1 MENMK
6 KSSLS
11 TIAFI
16 SITLMLVSLLNVY
29 PFRTAAAPGD
39 TMNFATGE
47 TIDFTS
53 TTTMSFWSGVS
64 FQFGTGIIVQFIE
77 MMPNGV
83 LEPCDVI
90 QLQPPYS
97 YIPHLCEWWEV
108 LDPQGNPT
116 GIEFHI
122 DGQYGPF
129 EWHIDNVLP
138 PIPMPLP
145 YPPGAPFWA
154 EKKIDIVETCNYFY
168 IHEPVGWYP
177 RICTW
182 WEIMNPETYEPT
194 GVEFHIDWTNESCEF
209 HVDGMINGPYIL
221 PFPWPRLE
229 ARQKI
234 VTINPCDWFYILD
247 PPGFTPTPG
256 TWWEVLDPNTGA
268 PTGLEFYIDI
278 ALGDGRFHVEQT
290 DPPGG
295 ITVPMSYPTRVRQKV
310 STIEPC
316 TWFIVDD
323 PANVPKPCTWWKI
336 VHPAMGDVEFHVDA
350 SDIVTGSFHIDTML
364 PPGMQIPPTYQLTA
378 EKKFEG
384 ISPCDWF
391 RVETPNGFLPTVCS
405 WWRITWPTEWA
416 GVEFHVDST
425 DGIDRFHIDQADP
438 LPLGPTP
445 PPWNVT
451 AEEFTPEDPW
461 YYKPSFVDYVPSGM
475 PDFDER
481 QWGTYNWSYGGAWSH
496 CGPVAVANSLW
507 WLDSEFE
514 SSPIPP
520 PTINDHF
527 SLVAAFG
534 PWDDHDSRNV
544 APLVEKL
551 AWFMDTDGILTHL
564 IHKGTSALDMQ
575 AGLTHYLSWSG
586 VNPQGDVNGDG
597 YVNQTDMDLVTLAFG
612 SVPGAPNWN
621 MAADLNQ
628 DNVVNAADA
637 TIVGTHFGQIGRFYE
652 HTVNQPEFR
661 YIEQEVERC
670 QDVVLSIGY
679 YVWTG
684 SMWYRED
691 GHFVTVAG
699 VDSADFKL
707 AISDPI
713 RDAFENG
720 LIPEGRI
727 PIPHPHMPP
736 EPPYTTHNDAAYVS
750 QDIYSVVPI
759 PPVPPGLPGI
769 WALANFPP
777 EGLPF
782 VAVIEDAVITS
793 PLGIHDIAVTNL
805 TTCKDGCKPMR
816 TLFRGYTA
824 HVNVTVVNDGN
835 FTESFSVT
843 AYANTTVI
851 GTQVVL
857 GLGPS
862 SQTIVT
868 FVWNASGY
876 AVANYTLSA
885 YAAPVLG
892 ETDTADNSYTDGIIK
907 VVIVGDINGDN
918 DVDIKDVSSVAKAFG
933 TSIGQPLYN
942 PNGDFNDDH
951 EIDIKDVSTT
961 AKRFGDHYP

>member
-16 SITLMLVSLLNVY
+16 SITLILVSLLNVY
-29 PFRTAAAPGD
+29 PFETATAQDD

-64 FQFGTGIIVQFIE
+64 FQFGTGIILQFIE
-77 MMPNGV
+77 MVNGNGM
-83 LEPCDVI
+83 LEPCDII
-90 QLQPPYS
+90 QLLPPYS
-97 YIPHLCEWWEV
+97 YIPQLCEWWEV
-108 LDPQGNPT
+108 LDTLGNPT

-122 DGQYGPF
+122 DGEYGPF
-129 EWHIDNVLP
+129 EWHIDNVFP

-145 YPPGAPFWA
+145 QPGAPFWA
-154 EKKIDIVETCNYFY
+154 EKKIDIVEICNYFY
-168 IHEPVGWYP
+168 IHQPVGWYP
-177 RICTW
+177 RPCSW
-182 WEIMNPETYEPT
+182 WEIINPETHQPT
-194 GVEFHIDWTNESCEF
+194 GFEFHVDWTNESCEF
-209 HVDGMINGPYIL
+209 HIDEMIHGPYIL

-234 VTINPCDWFYILD
+234 TTINPCDWFYILD

-256 TWWEVLDPNTGA
+256 TWWEVLDPNTGE
-268 PTGLEFYIDI
+268 PTDLEFYIDI
-278 ALGDGRFHVEQT
+278 ASGDGKFHVDQT

-295 ITVPMSYPTRVRQKV
+295 ITVPMSYPTSVRQKV
-310 STIEPC
+310 SMIEPC
-316 TWFIVDD
+316 SWFIVDD
-323 PANVPKPCTWWKI
+323 LANVPKPCTWWKI
-336 VHPAMGDVEFHVDA
+336 VNPAMGDVEFHVDE
-350 SDIVTGSFHIDTML
+350 SDIVTGRFHIDTVL
-364 PPGMQIPPTYQLTA
+364 PTAMQIPPTYQLTA
-378 EKKFEG
+378 EKKFVG

-391 RVETPNGFLPTVCS
+391 RVESPQGFLPTVCS

-438 LPLGPTP
+438 LPPGPTP
-445 PPWNVT
+445 PPWDVT

-461 YYKPSFVDYVPSGM
+461 YYKPSYIDYVLSGM

-527 SLVAAFG
+527 SLVTAFG
-534 PWDDHDSRNV
+534 PWDDHDSLNV

-551 AWFMDTDGILTHL
+551 AWFMDTDGKLTGL
-564 IHKGTSALDMQ
+564 PHKGTSANDSQ

-597 YVNQTDMDLVTLAFG
+597 YVNTTDVNLVTLALG

-628 DNVVNAADA
+628 DNKVTVIDANIVAAN
-637 TIVGTHFGQIGRFYE
+637 FGRIGRFYE
-652 HTVNQPEFR
+652 HTINQPEFR
-661 YIEQEVERC
+661 DIVQEVEIC

-679 YVWTG
+679 WIWTG

-699 VDSADFKL
+699 VDSQDLKL

-713 RDAFENG
+713 RDAFENL

-736 EPPYTTHNDAAYVS
+736 EPPYTTHNNAAYVS
-750 QDIYSVVPI
+750 QDIYSVMPI
-759 PPVPPGLPGI
+759 PPGVGLPGK

-777 EGLPF
+777 EGMPF
-782 VAVIEDAVITS
+782 IAVIEDAVITS

-805 TTCKDGCKPMR
+805 TTCKDGCTPMR
-816 TLFRGYTA
+816 VVCQNYTA
-824 HVNVTVVNDGN
+824 HVNVTVANIGN
-835 FTESFSVT
+835 YTETFSVT
-843 AYANTTVI
+843 AYANTTII
-851 GTQVVL
+851 GTQGVV
-857 GLGPS
+857 GLPAGN
-862 SQTIVT
+862 QTIVY
-868 FVWNASGY
+868 FVWNTSGY
-876 AVANYTLSA
+876 ALGNYTLSA
-885 YAAPVLG
+885 YAAPVAG
-892 ETDTADNSYTDGIIK
+892 ETSILDNTYVDGMVK
-907 VVIVGDINGDN
+907 VTKVGDINGDGIRDMR
-918 DVDIKDVSSVAKAFG
+918 DVGPAARGFMTTPGVPF
-933 TSIGQPLYN
+933 YN
-942 PNGDFNDDH
+942 PNADLVDDH
-951 EIDIKDVSTT
+951 KIDMKDIG
-961 AKRFGDHYP
+961 AIARYCFIP

>member
-1 MENMK
+1 MK
-6 KSSLS
+6 KPRLS

-29 PFRTAAAPGD
+29 PFETATALGN

-47 TIDFTS
+47 TINFTS

-90 QLQPPYS
+90 QLVPPFGLYT
-97 YIPHLCEWWEV
+97 PHPCDWWEV

-122 DGQYGPF
+122 DGQLSFPNY
-129 EWHIDNVLP
+129 HIDMVWP
-138 PIPMPLP
+138 QPMPYP
-145 YPPGAPFWA
+145 YQPGTPFKA
-154 EKKIDIVETCNYFY
+154 EKKIDIVEPCDYFY
-168 IHEPVGWYP
+168 VHQPVGWYP
-177 RICTW
+177 IPCTW
-182 WEIMNPETYEPT
+182 WEIMNPETHEPT
-194 GVEFHIDWTNESCEF
+194 GFEFHVDLTNESCEF
-209 HVDGMINGPYIL
+209 HIDLMMPGPYIL
-221 PFPWPRLE
+221 PFPSPRLE

-234 VTINPCDWFYILD
+234 MTINPCDWFYILD
-247 PPGFTPTPG
+247 PLGFTPTPG
-256 TWWEVLDPNTGA
+256 TWWEILDPNTGA
-268 PTGLEFYIDI
+268 PTDLEFHIDL
-278 ALGDGRFHVEQT
+278 APGNGRFHVDQT
-290 DPPGG
+290 DPPGV
-295 ITVPMSYPTRVRQKV
+295 IPVPMSYPTRVRQKV
-310 STIEPC
+310 SAIEPGG
-316 TWFIVDD
+316 WFMVDD
-323 PANVPKPCTWWKI
+323 LANVPKPCTWWKI
-336 VHPAMGDVEFHVDA
+336 VTPAMGDMEFHVDE
-350 SDIVTGSFHIDTML
+350 SDIVTGRFHIDTVL
-364 PPGMQIPPTYQLTA
+364 PTPMQIPPTYELTA
-378 EKKFEG
+378 EKKFVG
-384 ISPCDWF
+384 IPPCDWF
-391 RVETPNGFLPTVCS
+391 RVESPQGFLPTVCS
-405 WWRITWPTEWA
+405 WWKITWPTEWA

-425 DGIDRFHIDQADP
+425 DGINKFHIDQADP
-438 LPLGPTP
+438 LPQGPTI
-445 PPWNVT
+445 PPWNVI

-461 YYKPSFVDYVPSGM
+461 YYKPPFADYVPSGM

-514 SSPIPP
+514 SNPTPP

-527 SLVAAFG
+527 SLVTAFG
-534 PWDDHDSRNV
+534 AWDDHDSRNV

-551 AWFMDTDGILTHL
+551 AWFMDTDGRLTHL
-564 IHKGTSALDMQ
+564 LHKGTSAADMQ

-586 VNPQGDVNGDG
+586 VNPLGDVDGDG
-597 YVNQTDMDLVTLAFG
+597 SVTPADANLVTIALG
-612 SVPGAPNWN
+612 SWPGSLTWN
-621 MAADLNQ
+621 LAADLNQ
-628 DNVVNAADA
+628 DNLVNMIDLN
-637 TIVGTHFGQIGRFYE
+637 IVTAHMGQTGKFYE

-661 YIEQEVERC
+661 DIVQEVEKC

-679 YVWTG
+679 WIWTG

-699 VDSADFKL
+699 VNPQDIKV

-713 RDAFENG
+713 RDAFEKG

-727 PIPHPHMPP
+727 PVPHPHMPP

-750 QDIYSVVPI
+750 QDIYSVVPV
-759 PPVPPGLPGI
+759 PPVPPGLPGK
-769 WALANFPP
+769 WVLANFPP
-777 EGLPF
+777 EVQGF
-782 VAVIEDAVITS
+782 IAVIEDAVITS

-805 TTCKDGCKPMR
+805 TTCKDGCKPML

-824 HVNVTVVNDGN
+824 HMNVTVANQGN
-835 FTESFSVT
+835 FTESFNVT

-851 GTQVVL
+851 GTQIVL

-862 SQTIVT
+862 NQTIVT

-876 AVANYTLSA
+876 AVANYTLNA
-885 YAAPVLG
+885 YATPVLG

-918 DVDIKDVSSVAKAFG
+918 KVDIKDVSSVAKAFG
-933 TSIGQPLYN
+933 TSMGQPGYT
-942 PNGDFNDDH
+942 PNGDATDDH
-951 EIDIKDVSTT
+951 KIDIKDVSTT

>member
-29 PFRTAAAPGD
+29 PFETASAQGG
-39 TMNFATGE
+39 TMNFTTGE
-47 TIDFTS
+47 TINFTS
-53 TTTMSFWSGVS
+53 NTTMSFWSGVS
-64 FQFGTGIIVQFIE
+64 MMFGSGINIQFIE
-77 MMPNGV
+77 VFNGNGM
-83 LEPCDVI
+83 LESCDVI
-90 QLQPPYS
+90 QVMFPPGLILEPCS
-97 YIPHLCEWWEV
+97 WWEV

-116 GIEFHI
+116 NFEFHI
-122 DGQYGPF
+122 DQQYGPNEF
-129 EWHIDNVLP
+129 HVDMVWPGPFPL
-138 PIPMPLP
+138 PIPGGINL
-145 YPPGAPFWA
+145 A
-154 EKKIDIVETCNYFY
+154 EKKISEIAPCDYYVVHT
-168 IHEPVGWYP
+168 PAGWYP
-177 RICTW
+177 RPCSW
-182 WEIMNPETYEPT
+182 WEIINPETHQPT
-194 GVEFHIDWTNESCEF
+194 GFEFHVDWTNESCEF
-209 HVDGMINGPYIL
+209 HIDEMIPGPYIL
-221 PFPWPRLE
+221 PFPWHMIE

-234 VTINPCDWFYILD
+234 TTINPCDWFHILD
-247 PPGFTPTPG
+247 PADFTPTPCS
-256 TWWEVLDPNTGA
+256 WWEVLDPNTGA
-268 PTGLEFYIDI
+268 PTYYEFHIDI
-278 ALGDGRFHVEQT
+278 APGDGTFHVDE
-290 DPPGG
+290 
-295 ITVPMSYPTRVRQKV
+295 TVPQGPVPISYPTRVRQKV

-323 PANVPKPCTWWKI
+323 LANVPKPCTWWKI
-336 VHPAMGDVEFHVDA
+336 VNPAMGDVEFHVDA
-350 SDIVTGSFHIDTML
+350 SDTVTGIFHIDTVL
-364 PPGMQIPPTYQLTA
+364 PTSMQIPPTYQLMA
-378 EKKFEG
+378 EKKFVG

-391 RVETPNGFLPTVCS
+391 RVESPDGFLPTVCS

-425 DGIDRFHIDQADP
+425 DGIDKFHIDQADP

-451 AEEFTPEDPW
+451 ALEFTPEDPW
-461 YYKPSFVDYVPSGM
+461 YYKPSFADYVPSGM

-527 SLVAAFG
+527 SLVTAFG
-534 PWDDHDSRNV
+534 AWDDHDSRNV
-544 APLVEKL
+544 APLIEKL

-564 IHKGTSALDMQ
+564 LHKGTSATDMQ

-586 VNPQGDVNGDG
+586 VNPLGDVDGDG
-597 YVNQTDMDLVTLAFG
+597 SVTPADANLVTLALG
-612 SVPGAPNWN
+612 SVPGSPTWN
-621 MAADLNQ
+621 LAADLDQN
-628 DNVVNAADA
+628 NLVNMIDLNIVAA
-637 TIVGTHFGQIGRFYE
+637 HMGQTGKFYE
-652 HTVNQPEFR
+652 HTVNQPEFD
-661 YIEQEVERC
+661 YIEREVERC

-679 YVWTG
+679 WIWTG

-736 EPPYTTHNDAAYVS
+736 EPPYTTHNNAAYVS

-759 PPVPPGLPGI
+759 PPVPPGLPGR

-835 FTESFSVT
+835 FTESFNVT